1 MKALVISD
9 DDKSL
14 GVIDSILQTNGIDS
28 INYKW
33 LIKALDNVEEIR
45 PDLIIINVLDYPRH
59 WKTLAQFVRSTFE
72 DSIKILLYVPE
83 SFSSD
88 EYKKAAELGI
98 ESCFSSFDD
107 FAKER
112 EIFSSSFDFIE
123 DKARVSPIWEK
134 PVDTYYVY
142 QKK

>member
-83 SFSSD
+83 SFISD
-88 EYKKAAELGI
+88 EYKKKAM
-98 ESCFSSFDD
+98 ES
-107 FAKER
+107 KLL
-112 EIFSSSFDFIE
+112 FDFLLNLNMENIME
-123 DKARVSPIWEK
+123 LIIDMENGGKRDGKNNS
-134 PVDTYYVY
+134 
-142 QKK
+142 